1 MAPLDELTAESALAI
16 LSGRVELS
24 PRATARLLGGGVS
37 NVVALVEDGLQRIV
51 LKQSLPRLRVR
62 DRWLADRERIAR
74 EWEVMQALGELLPK
88 GRLPQ
93 LLFRDEERF
102 LYAMRAA
109 PDESVDWKTELLAG
123 TCDRA
128 TARRAGA
135 TLGLIIRSTWEHRA
149 LGARFSDRTA
159 FDQLRTDPY
168 YRTVASRH
176 PRLAGL
182 VEDWIAASSRRQV
195 AMVHGD
201 WSPKNLLVTA
211 DRLVCI
217 DFECAHFGD
226 PSYDAGFLLNHLILK
241 AFRRPELAPSYLS
254 LARTAMAWTLGM
266 LPAGGLEWFEASA
279 LRHLGFLMLARVDGK
294 SPVEYLTTDADRNA
308 VRRFALDLIRAP
320 PTSVDE
326 ACGRVRIALGSDPS
340 TGLPESP

>member
-1 MAPLDELTAESALAI
+1 MAPPNELTAESALEI

-24 PRATARLLGGGVS
+24 GRATARLLGGGVS
-37 NVVALVEDGLQRIV
+37 NVVALVEDGAQRIV

-62 DRWLADRERIAR
+62 DRWLADRGRIGR
-74 EWEVMQALGELLPK
+74 EWAVMQALAAKLPR

-93 LLFRDEERF
+93 LLFRDEGRF

-109 PDESVDWKTELLAG
+109 PHGCVDWKTELLAG
-123 TCDRA
+123 KCVPA
-128 TARRAGA
+128 TARQAGA
-135 TLGLIIRSTWEHRA
+135 TLGLMIRSTWEDRA
-149 LGARFSDRTA
+149 LRDRFSDRTA

-168 YRTVASRH
+168 YRTVAMRH

-182 VEDWIAASSRRQV
+182 VEDWIATSARRQV

-201 WSPKNLLVTA
+201 WSPKNLLVSA
-211 DRLVCI
+211 GGLVCI

-241 AFRRPELAPSYLS
+241 AFRRPELSASYLS
-254 LARTAMAWTLGM
+254 LARVAMGWTLGM
-266 LPAGGLEWFEASA
+266 LPADVLEWFEASA

-294 SPVEYLTTDADRNA
+294 SPAEYLRTDAKRDA
-308 VRRFALDLIRAP
+308 VRRFALELIRDP
-320 PTSVDE
+320 PSSVGE
-326 ACGRVRIALGSDPS
+326 ACRRARIALGAIRP
-340 TGLPESP
+340 TGRPGSP

>member
-1 MAPLDELTAESALAI
+1 MAAPDELTAENALGI

-24 PRATARLLGGGVS
+24 GQATARLLGGGVS
-37 NVVALVEDGLQRIV
+37 NVVALVEDGAQRIV

-62 DRWLADRERIAR
+62 DRWLADRGRIDR
-74 EWEVMQALGELLPK
+74 EWEVMQALAATLPR

-109 PDESVDWKTELLAG
+109 PDGCVDWKTELLAG
-123 TCDRA
+123 TCDPA
-128 TARRAGA
+128 TARQAGA

-149 LGARFSDRTA
+149 FRDRFSDRTA
-159 FDQLRTDPY
+159 FEQLRTDPY
-168 YRTVASRH
+168 YRTVACRH

-201 WSPKNLLVTA
+201 WSPKNLLVSPGG
-211 DRLVCI
+211 LVCI

-241 AFRRPELAPSYLS
+241 AFNRPELSASYLS
-254 LARTAMAWTLGM
+254 LARVSMGWTLGM

-294 SPVEYLTTDADRNA
+294 SPVEYLRTDAERDA
-308 VRRFALDLIRAP
+308 VRRFALDLIRDP
-320 PTSVDE
+320 PCSVGE
-326 ACGRVRIALGSDPS
+326 ACRRVRFALRAVGP
-340 TGLPESP
+340 TGLPGSP